1 MDGITPGHPALSVQD
16 LEVTFP
22 TRQGN
27 LRAVASVSYVIE
39 PGRTLGIVGESGSGK
54 SITALAVMGLVPAP
68 GRRSR
73 GHICIAGDEL
83 DTDNDAAMTRIR
95 GDRVSMI
102 FQEPMTALNPVLT
115 VGAQISEAWALH
127 HPGEDDAA
135 RDASLDM
142 LARVGIPEPTRRY
155 KSYPHEMSGGMR
167 QRVMIAMALACQP
180 EVLIADEPTTALD
193 VTIQAQIIDLMA
205 EVQEAFGMAIQ
216 FISHNL
222 GVVSEI
228 ADDVAVMY
236 AGRIVERAGAGDI
249 FSHPLHPYTQA
260 LIATVPRI
268 GAHVPRLPAI
278 KGTVPHPLAL
288 PSGCP
293 FSDRCPRAVPACR
306 EAEPALTDHG
316 AGHLAACFRA
326 GERS

>member
-1 MDGITPGHPALSVQD
+1 MDGYTPGRQALSVHD
-16 LEVTFP
+16 LEITFP

-27 LRAVASVSYVIE
+27 LRAVAGISYAIA

-54 SITALAVMGLVPAP
+54 SVTALAVMGLVPVP
-68 GRRSR
+68 GKQTR
-73 GHICIAGDEL
+73 GSIVLGGQTV
-83 DTDNDAAMTRIR
+83 DTTDSATMTRLR
-95 GDRVSMI
+95 GARVSMI

-127 HPGEDDAA
+127 HPGEGDAA
-135 RDASLDM
+135 RDAALDM
-142 LARVGIPEPTRRY
+142 LKRVGIPEPLRRY

-205 EVQEAFGMAIQ
+205 EMQETFGMAIQ

-222 GVVSEI
+222 AVVSEI

-236 AGRIVERAGAGDI
+236 AGRIVEQASAREI
-249 FSHPLHPYTQA
+249 FSQPLHPYTRA

-268 GAHVPRLPAI
+268 GTRMSRLPAI
-278 KGTVPHPLAL
+278 TGTVPHPLAL
-288 PSGCP
+288 PAGCA
-293 FSDRCPRAVPACR
+293 FSDRCPQATAACR
-306 EAEPALTDHG
+306 ASEPALEDHG
-316 AGHLAACFRA
+316 GGHLAACILA
-326 GERS
+326 GGGP

>member
-22 TRQGN
+22 TRQGD
-27 LRAVASVSYVIE
+27 LRAVAGISYAIKS
-39 PGRTLGIVGESGSGK
+39 GRTLGVVGESGSGK
-54 SITALAVMGLVPAP
+54 SVTALAVMGLVPAP
-68 GRRSR
+68 GRRTDGSIFI
-73 GHICIAGDEL
+73 GGDEL
-83 DTDNDAAMTRIR
+83 DTDDDAAMTRIR
-95 GDRVSMI
+95 GARVSMI

-115 VGAQISEAWALH
+115 AGAQIGEAWALH
-127 HPGEDDAA
+127 HPGESDAA
-135 RDASLDM
+135 RDAALDM
-142 LARVGIPEPTRRY
+142 LARVGIPEPMRRY

-205 EVQEAFGMAIQ
+205 QIQEEFGMAIQ

-222 GVVSEI
+222 GVISEI

-236 AGRIVERAGAGDI
+236 AGRIVERASAGEI

-268 GAHVPRLPAI
+268 GAHASRLPTIA
-278 KGTVPHPLAL
+278 GTVPHLLAL
-288 PSGCP
+288 PAGCA
-293 FSDRCPRAVPACR
+293 FSDRCPRAAAACR
-306 EAEPALTDHG
+306 AGEPPLADHG
-316 AGHLAACFRA
+316 AGHMAACLLA
-326 GERS
+326 GDGS